1 MTVFGRRV
9 GIGACVAVACFGALT
24 VLRALDGNWGWAAV
38 LAVATVSQAWLALSR
53 EPTRPP
59 QERPADRR
67 GGPARSGNGAD
78 PARQLRSWKV
88 MTLSAS
94 ALTVAVL
101 WWSDPALAPIA
112 ALITVIC
119 LAGWLRAAR
128 RASLTTSRRHQ

>member
-9 GIGACVAVACFGALT
+9 GVGACVAVACFGVLT
-24 VLRALDGNWGWAAV
+24 GLRAFDGDWAWAAV

-59 QERPADRR
+59 QQGPADRR
-67 GGPARSGNGAD
+67 GGPEPSGDGAD
-78 PARQLRSWKV
+78 LARQLRSWKV
-88 MTLSAS
+88 MTISAS
-94 ALTVAVL
+94 ALTLAVL

-112 ALITVIC
+112 ALITIAC

-128 RASLTTSRRHQ
+128 RASLTTSRRHP